1 LPPADAACH
10 SRQRI
15 RDWFATAAPVIHWG
29 AMDAPVGRIFVAAS
43 GQGLCA
49 LNFGVGEGEF
59 LGRLDPRARL
69 DSSPSAVALITGQ
82 LKEYFA
88 RERFH
93 FELPL
98 DLSGLTPF
106 QCRVLE
112 TLLRIPRGG
121 VWTYR
126 RLAGE
131 LGRPRSSRPVGQA
144 LAHNPIPIII
154 PCHRVIASDGNLGGY
169 SGGFGIETKR
179 WLLRFEGALPPASVP
194 EGKGR

>member
-1 LPPADAACH
+1 
-10 SRQRI
+10 
-15 RDWFATAAPVIHWG
+15 
-29 AMDAPVGRIFVAAS
+29 MDAPVGRIFVAAS

-49 LNFGVGEGEF
+49 LNFGVEEQEF
-59 LGRLDPRARL
+59 VRRLDPRARL
-69 DSSPSAVALITGQ
+69 DSSPSAVAPITGQ

-106 QCRVLE
+106 QCSVLE
-112 TLLRIPRGG
+112 TLLRIPPGE